1 MVPISPEAEVWTFIE
16 EDLGKAIRLLSKA
29 DSKWYVSSDAA
40 NALAARVALFQNKMT
55 DAANY
60 AEAVLANSSFSLA
73 STAMDFSKI
82 GLQEIQVRKL
92 YLPMLIIQE
101 HPVL

>member
-1 MVPISPEAEVWTFIE
+1 
-16 EDLGKAIRLLSKA
+16 
-29 DSKWYVSSDAA
+29 
-40 NALAARVALFQNKMT
+40 MT

-82 GLQEIQVRKL
+82 GLQEVQVRKL